1 MANNTTAPAFD
12 PNAAY
17 APAAASATPAFDPNA
32 SYQPAQAAPSHPPAT
47 GHTVLDAGLGV
58 LSGIGGG
65 MMDTLEGAKNVA
77 NKVLPD
83 SAQIPDIPPEYRTAP
98 NTAESIGNGLEQIGE
113 FYMGDAAL
121 EGAAKASKLVA
132 LAQKYPLI

>member
-17 APAAASATPAFDPNA
+17 APAASAPPAHGTAPAFDPNA
-32 SYQPAQAAPSHPPAT
+32 PYQPAQAASSKPPST
-47 GHTVLDAGLGV
+47 GHSVLDAGLGV

-65 MMDTLEGAKNVA
+65 VAETLQGGKNIL

-83 SAQIPDIPPEYRTAP
+83 SAQIPDIPEEYRTSR
-98 NTAESIGNGLEQIGE
+98 NTAESIGN
-113 FYMGDAAL
+113 
-121 EGAAKASKLVA
+121 
-132 LAQKYPLI
+132 